1 MSEVVAKW
9 REFFLCNSCAAL
21 FAHFAHHLLHAS
33 IGRVE
38 NQYCLTLLEGY
49 ALYDGIQGGGGVWH
63 QHQISRIRAHVSGK
77 QFCDLDEVGK
87 QLPVGLTSYI
97 KIV

>member
-1 MSEVVAKW
+1 
-9 REFFLCNSCAAL
+9 
-21 FAHFAHHLLHAS
+21 
-33 IGRVE
+33 
-38 NQYCLTLLEGY
+38 
-49 ALYDGIQGGGGVWH
+49 
-63 QHQISRIRAHVSGK
+63 VSGK